1 MAQRQSQVLNMTKDS
16 LIFSPSFHRE
26 INQHK
31 LATILSTLIYNIFV
45 KNPEHVKISGNL
57 ISDVSDHSSQLPRGQ
72 CWKVVQYTS
81 RSLTDLE
88 KWYSHIESEILASD
102 FGCNKFH
109 LFLYGRP
116 FKFVTDSE
124 PLESVFNK
132 PTPTSSVQ
140 IQRIA
145 NRMMDYDF
153 VVEYRPGKEN
163 RQIRLRLT
171 APYAT
176 LRVIQV

>member
-1 MAQRQSQVLNMTKDS
+1 MSQKQSKVLNMTKDS
-16 LIFSPSFHRE
+16 LIFSLSFHRE

-31 LATILSTLIYNIFV
+31 LAIILSTLIDNIFV

-57 ISDVSDHSSQLPRGQ
+57 ISDVSDHSSQLPGGQ
-72 CWKVVQYTS
+72 CWKV
-81 RSLTDLE
+81 E
-88 KWYSHIESEILASD
+88 KWYSHIESETLASG

-116 FKFVTDSE
+116 FKIVTDSE

-132 PTPTSSVQ
+132 STPTSSVQ
-140 IQRIA
+140 IRRIA
-145 NRMMDYDF
+145 NPMMEYDF

-163 RQIRLRLT
+163 WHIRLHLT

>member
-1 MAQRQSQVLNMTKDS
+1 MTKDPS
-16 LIFSPSFHRE
+16 LRFHRE

-31 LATILSTLIYNIFV
+31 LAIILSTLIDNIFV

-57 ISDVSDHSSQLPRGQ
+57 ISDVSDHSSQLPGGQ
-72 CWKVVQYTS
+72 CWKVVQYAS
-81 RSLTDLE
+81 RSITDLE
-88 KWYSHIESEILASD
+88 KWYSHIESETLASD

-116 FKFVTDSE
+116 FKIVHSE

-132 PTPTSSVQ
+132 PTPTSLVQ

-145 NRMMDYDF
+145 NHMTDYDF

-163 RQIRLRLT
+163 RHIRYTSRHPMPLCE
-171 APYAT
+171 
-176 LRVIQV
+176 

>member
-1 MAQRQSQVLNMTKDS
+1 MTKDPS
-16 LIFSPSFHRE
+16 LRFHRE

-31 LATILSTLIYNIFV
+31 LAIILSTLIDNIFV

-57 ISDVSDHSSQLPRGQ
+57 ISDVSDHSSQLPGGQ
-72 CWKVVQYTS
+72 CWKVVQYAS

-88 KWYSHIESEILASD
+88 KWYSHIESETLASG

-116 FKFVTDSE
+116 FKIVRDSE

-132 PTPTSSVQ
+132 PTPTSLVQ

-145 NRMMDYDF
+145 NHMISWSSIVLGKRTGISDYTSRHPMPLC
-153 VVEYRPGKEN
+153 E
-163 RQIRLRLT
+163 
-171 APYAT
+171 
-176 LRVIQV
+176 